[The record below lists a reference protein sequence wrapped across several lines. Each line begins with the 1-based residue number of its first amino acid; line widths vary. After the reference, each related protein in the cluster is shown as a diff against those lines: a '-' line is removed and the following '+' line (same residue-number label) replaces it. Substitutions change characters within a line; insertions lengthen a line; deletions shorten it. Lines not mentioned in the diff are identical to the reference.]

1 MHARKPTLF
10 GVAVVVLGVVA
21 GVASAALIQIDRPVV
36 FRSVEANGTLGNPR
50 FTALFT
56 ETLNTTNGNFIG
68 SANGTVRNFSNL
80 PQVYIDN
87 VPVPGAVFSL
97 YSVSAGG
104 DASLIAFGRLPA
116 P

>member
-1 MHARKPTLF
+1 MHARKLTLL
-10 GVAVVVLGVVA
+10 GAVIVLGVVV
-21 GVASAALIQIDRPVV
+21 GVASATLIQVDRAVV

-56 ETLNTTNGNFIG
+56 ETINTTNGNFIG
-68 SANGTVRNFSNL
+68 SAKSTVRNFSNL

-87 VPVPGAVFSL
+87 VPVPGAIFSL
-97 YSVSAGG
+97 YSVSARG
-104 DASLIAFGRLPA
+104 DASLVAFGQTPV